1 METLSGLWLP
11 ILISAILA
19 FAASSLIW
27 MVLGYHKTDWKGLPD
42 EPGALEALGKQSLT
56 PGQYV
61 FPYAKDPAAMKEPA
75 FVEKMKKGPVG
86 QIVVRPS
93 GVFNMGKT
101 LSLWFVYLLLVSAAV
116 AFVTAQAL
124 PMGAAYM
131 RVFRVAGGVAIA
143 AYVLGNVPKS
153 IWWGYTWSSTV
164 KEIVDGIVYGL
175 LTAGTFGWLWPR

>member
-19 FAASSLIW
+19 FVASSLIW
-27 MVLGYHKTDWKGLPD
+27 MVVGYHKADWKGLPN
-42 EPGALEALGKQSLT
+42 EPAVLDTLGKQSLS

-61 FPYAKDPAAMKEPA
+61 FPHAKDAKAMKEPA

-86 QIVVRPS
+86 HIVVRPA
-93 GVFNMGKT
+93 GEFNMGRT

-124 PMGAAYM
+124 PAGAAYM
-131 RVFRVAGGVAIA
+131 RVFRVAGGAAVA
-143 AYVLGNVPKS
+143 AYALGNLPKS
-153 IWWGYTWSSTV
+153 IWWGHTWSSTV
-164 KEIVDGIVYGL
+164 KEVVDGIVYGL